1 MSASAAEPTRLRS
14 RRALYDALLV
24 GLTRALITTLCL
36 WSGFRA
42 ISDDD
47 YSRVVIAQRFA
58 AAPSLDPSGTS
69 WLPLPFWL
77 YGAPM
82 WLLGDSLLTARA
94 VAWLLGVGGAVLVW
108 LSGRVL
114 GLGERAALLGALGAA
129 LLPYGAWLS
138 AATVPEAPSAALLL
152 FGVVSLARPETKLR
166 TWGGAALGA
175 ACFCRYEAW
184 PPALSFGLI
193 CGVQAL
199 RQRRR
204 ELWLAV
210 LLALLPMALWLLHG
224 SVRHGSALFFVT
236 RVSQYRAALGHEAGG
251 WAHAL
256 LSTPWSIVRFEP
268 ELLAVVTV
276 ALGLSLWKR
285 QSPFASGALGPAVAL
300 LALLAF
306 LIVASATGGTATHHP
321 ERSLL
326 PIFWFLAL
334 LAAGLITKL
343 AQQPAQAWRLPVLA
357 LPLAL
362 AGNLLLRPEL
372 RSGFVDRR
380 EEEQVGGLLRG
391 LSARKIALDGD
402 DFGFFAIQAAL
413 GHGKS
418 WPLSDLDPRR
428 PAQPR
433 PSSAPELAARL
444 RQHDAEWLVTT
455 RLRQQLALP
464 LGQLRA
470 STPRFAL
477 IELDREVLQASR

>member
-1 MSASAAEPTRLRS
+1 MRS

-47 YSRVVIAQRFA
+47 YSRVVIAQHFA

-94 VAWLLGVGGAVLVW
+94 VAGLLGVGSAVLVW

-114 GLGERAALLGALGAA
+114 GLSERAALLGALAAA

-152 FGVVSLARPETKLR
+152 FGVVSLAQPETRLR
-166 TWGGAALGA
+166 AWGGAALGA

-184 PPALSFGLI
+184 APALAFGLI

-199 RQRRR
+199 RQRRP
-204 ELWLAV
+204 ELWLAA
-210 LLALLPMALWLLHG
+210 LLALLPMGLWVLHG
-224 SVRHGSALFFVT
+224 FVRHGSALFFVT
-236 RVSQYRAALGHEAGG
+236 RVSQYRAALGHEAGS

-268 ELLAVVTV
+268 ELLAVVAV

-334 LAAGLITKL
+334 LAAGLLTKL
-343 AQQPAQAWRLPVLA
+343 AQEPAQAWRLPVLA

-372 RSGFVDRR
+372 RSSFVDRR

-391 LSARKIALDGD
+391 LSARNIALDSD

-428 PAQPR
+428 RAQPR
-433 PSSAPELAARL
+433 PSSAAELAVRL
-444 RQHDAEWLVTT
+444 RQLDAEWLVTT
-455 RLRQQLALP
+455 RPRQQLALP

-477 IELDREVLQASR
+477 IELDRQALQASR